1 MTRHLARYMSVSLLL
16 LVYAFTRLY
25 NLMAFPLFI
34 DESLYVYRA
43 QIVRGGD
50 PLLPVRYSRTLH
62 AWYLAVLG
70 PYPPAGGWVG
80 RVAIITL
87 GLLGAAAL
95 YGLVRSFVSHRAG
108 LIALLLWTATPYA
121 LFYERMLLA
130 DPALDALAIVVVWI
144 AWQMMR
150 TRQRRF
156 APALGLG
163 LVALLLAKASGV
175 VWLPLPFVALV
186 LAAKLPWRQRI
197 VLGTIAYGTFGI
209 LWGSFTLV
217 LRWRHIN
224 YFGEAE
230 RFVGGVDENI
240 FERISR
246 NIGNVLKFDLAYVGL
261 PMLILAIAGAV
272 YWLWQNPRSALFV
285 IAALGMGGG
294 GAIAFGHD
302 INSRYA
308 LGQVVWIVLFGS
320 VGIGLVIERYPRW
333 RPAVYLAVTL
343 WIAVFF
349 APFAYRMWEKP
360 ADLSL
365 VGNDENEYIRQ
376 DTSGFG
382 VTSTGEALRGME
394 LDTTQP
400 VLGLVAN
407 CQTLRIAAYP
417 VKVTCPVIYWNTKN
431 QQLMQQAE
439 QWAAK
444 GPIYVVGE
452 ELNYIDLT
460 QLPKPNELLL
470 MVERPGGMRPI
481 RLYRIEQGAQQPAQK

>member
-1 MTRHLARYMSVSLLL
+1 MTRHPARYLSASFLL

-43 QIVRGGD
+43 QLVRGGQ

-62 AWYLAVLG
+62 AWYLALLG
-70 PYPPAGGWVG
+70 PYSPAGGWMG

-108 LIALLLWTATPYA
+108 LIALLLWITTPYA

-130 DPALDALAIVVVWI
+130 DPALDALAIVIVWI

-150 TRQRRF
+150 THQRRL
-156 APALGLG
+156 AIALGIG
-163 LVALLLAKASGV
+163 LVVVLLAKASGI
-175 VWLPLPFVALV
+175 VWLPLPLVALV
-186 LAAKLPWRQRI
+186 LASKISWRQRI
-197 VLGTIAYGTFGI
+197 VLGAIAYGTFGI

-230 RFVGGVDENI
+230 RFVGGVDENF

-246 NIGNVLKFDLAYVGL
+246 NIGNVLRYDLAYLGL
-261 PMLILAIAGAV
+261 PMLILAVAGAV
-272 YWLWQNPRSALFV
+272 YWLWKNPRSALFV

-294 GAIAFGHD
+294 GAIAFGHN

-308 LGQVVWIVLFGS
+308 LGQVAWIVLLSS
-320 VGIGLVIERYPRW
+320 VGIGLLIERYPHW
-333 RPAVYLAVTL
+333 RPPVYLAITL
-343 WIAVFF
+343 WIVMVF
-349 APFAYRMWEKP
+349 APFAYQLWDKP

-365 VGNDENEYIRQ
+365 SGNDENEYIRQ

-382 VTSTGEALRGME
+382 VTGMGETLRGM
-394 LDTTQP
+394 DITQT
-400 VLGLVAN
+400 VLGFVAN
-407 CQTLRIAAYP
+407 CQTLRLAAYP
-417 VKVTCPVIYWNTKN
+417 VKVTCPVIYWNTRN
-431 QQLMQQAE
+431 RQLMQLAE
-439 QWAAK
+439 QWATK

-452 ELNYIDLT
+452 DLNYIDLT
-460 QLPKPNELLL
+460 RLPQPYEL
-470 MVERPGGMRPI
+470 VTTIERPGGLRPI
-481 RLYRIEQGAQQPAQK
+481 YLFRIEQGAQQPAQE